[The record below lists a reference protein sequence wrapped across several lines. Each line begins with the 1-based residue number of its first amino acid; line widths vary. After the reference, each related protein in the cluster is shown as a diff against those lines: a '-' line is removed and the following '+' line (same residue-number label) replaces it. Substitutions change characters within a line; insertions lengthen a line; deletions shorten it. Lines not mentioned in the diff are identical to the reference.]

1 MFYLY
6 HSNKLDV
13 LKIILAHMLKSDPQ
27 QNPFAS
33 EKILVQSPGMAQW
46 LKIELAKE
54 LSICA
59 NIEFPLPASFIW
71 QTFVDVLGDVPKRSA
86 FNKDAMAWHI
96 MARLPHH
103 IDKDEFSELA
113 FYLSDDDPLK
123 WYQLAY
129 KIADI
134 FDQYLVYRPHW
145 IQAWQTGSL
154 QYSEQQP
161 WQAILWH
168 DLAKTIID
176 SGQSHYHRA
185 NLYEHLIDALK
196 QDDVKD
202 KLPPRIFI
210 FGVSALAP
218 KYLEALQA
226 ISEHC
231 DVHFFLNNPC
241 QVYWGDILD
250 AKWVSKMAGQQRKK
264 LNLSSFVQTNDGA
277 MLVDDSHSSM
287 FDGQGRLLVGN
298 PLLASMGKLGR
309 DNLALMVDLQAQ
321 GIEAFVEHDVEHDNA
336 SLLSQMNNDILHLND
351 PTFIARNEQD
361 LTNIDAR
368 KIIEADDHS
377 IVIHSCHSPMREI
390 EVLHDQLLAMFEA
403 DPNLTP
409 KDIVVMMPDVNSYSP
424 YIQAVFSMAKHRI
437 DFSISDRS
445 AQQENPIL
453 LSFFTLLRLPQS
465 RFHSSELFS
474 LLEVPAIMEKF
485 ELTPVDLDNLKMWID
500 ESGIRH
506 GLGGQKNAND
516 ANSWQFGLNRMFK
529 GYCVLEEGGLEE
541 GALEQGSDN
550 EHGLWQQMLAYPE
563 SSGMAAEKLGQLATF
578 IQLIEQYSELL
589 ASAKSFSQWQSIISR
604 MLAAFYQPSEEN
616 DQQLLLIE
624 QALVTWHEELTSAD
638 YQQDIAAEIII
649 EHLLSKLGQ
658 GQSGQRFLAGKLNF
672 CTLMPMR
679 SIPFK
684 VVCILG
690 MNDGAYPRTIA
701 PIGFD
706 LMSDDV
712 QKGDRSRRDD
722 DRYLFLEAV
731 LSAQQKLYL
740 SYCGRCIKDN
750 SVRGPSV
757 LVTELTD
764 YLTQS
769 YRLAPSSALDKVTTL
784 EQCSEQL
791 LAHLITEHAL
801 APFSAQ
807 YFDQSNALFSYQ
819 TDWLAALNVAADEIT
834 PPNAFLSDAL
844 ALNREHDVIDVTQLI
859 RFFKQPCKYFLNQRL
874 GVYFNDHEGE
884 LSDSEPFD
892 PDGLVSYQIKNS
904 LLASYLAGDAS
915 QTMNNLRAQ
924 GILPHGHFADIY
936 LDQQTEP
943 MQALANEVKP
953 HLIEKLDDV
962 EVDLQFNID
971 IEQSSRIFT
980 LQGWLKQHV
989 APNVL
994 IRVKSGKGNAKFFME
1009 CYLDYLCFNAV
1020 KSNDCTS
1027 GDLLMFCQDGQWR
1040 FAAMP
1045 AVQAQTHLQRLI
1057 TLYLNGQRLPIPFFI
1072 QCAWDYIN
1080 GCFDDKNLS
1089 IIMDEKVQA
1098 KSDKA
1103 LQNRFDGGF
1112 MMTGEGEDPYIDRC
1126 FSGLPDEVKQ
1136 QLKEY
1141 AIDILLPL
1149 RQQLEELGNE

>member
-1 MFYLY
+1 
-6 HSNKLDV
+6 
-13 LKIILAHMLKSDPQ
+13 
-27 QNPFAS
+27 
-33 EKILVQSPGMAQW
+33 
-46 LKIELAKE
+46 
-54 LSICA
+54 
-59 NIEFPLPASFIW
+59 
-71 QTFVDVLGDVPKRSA
+71 
-86 FNKDAMAWHI
+86 
-96 MARLPHH
+96 
-103 IDKDEFSELA
+103 
-113 FYLSDDDPLK
+113 
-123 WYQLAY
+123 
-129 KIADI
+129 
-134 FDQYLVYRPHW
+134 
-145 IQAWQTGSL
+145 
-154 QYSEQQP
+154 
-161 WQAILWH
+161 
-168 DLAKTIID
+168 
-176 SGQSHYHRA
+176 
-185 NLYEHLIDALK
+185 
-196 QDDVKD
+196 
-202 KLPPRIFI
+202 
-210 FGVSALAP
+210 
-218 KYLEALQA
+218 
-226 ISEHC
+226 
-231 DVHFFLNNPC
+231 
-241 QVYWGDILD
+241 
-250 AKWVSKMAGQQRKK
+250 MAGQQRKK
-264 LNLSSFVQTNDGA
+264 LNLSSFEQQNDGE
-277 MLVDDSHSSM
+277 MLVDDSHPSM
-287 FDGQGRLLVGN
+287 FDGQGQLLVGN

-309 DNLALMVDLQAQ
+309 DNLALMVGLQAQ
-321 GIEAFVEHDVEHDNA
+321 EIEAFVEHDVEHDNS
-336 SLLSQMNNDILHLND
+336 SLLGQMNNDILHLND

-361 LTNIDAR
+361 LTNISAR
-368 KIIEADDHS
+368 KMIDSDDHS

-403 DPNLTP
+403 DPTLTP

-485 ELTPVDLDNLKMWID
+485 ELTSTDLDSLKMWID

-506 GLGGQKNAND
+506 GLGGQQNANNT
-516 ANSWQFGLNRMFK
+516 NSWQFGLNRMFK
-529 GYCVLEEGGLEE
+529 GYSVLEEGGLEE
-541 GALEQGSDN
+541 GGLEDGTSSGN

-589 ASAKSFSQWQSIISR
+589 AGAKSFSQWQSIISR

-624 QALVTWHEELTSAD
+624 QALVTWQEELTSAD

-769 YRLAPSSALDKVTTL
+769 YRLAPSSDVENATTL

-791 LAHLITEHAL
+791 LAHLTTEHAL

-807 YFDQSNALFSYQ
+807 YFVQGNDQSNSLFSYQ
-819 TDWLAALNVAADEIT
+819 TDWLAALNVAPDEIT

-859 RFFKQPCKYFLNQRL
+859 RFFKQPCK
-874 GVYFNDHEGE
+874 
-884 LSDSEPFD
+884 
-892 PDGLVSYQIKNS
+892 
-904 LLASYLAGDAS
+904 
-915 QTMNNLRAQ
+915 
-924 GILPHGHFADIY
+924 
-936 LDQQTEP
+936 
-943 MQALANEVKP
+943 
-953 HLIEKLDDV
+953 
-962 EVDLQFNID
+962 
-971 IEQSSRIFT
+971 
-980 LQGWLKQHV
+980 
-989 APNVL
+989 
-994 IRVKSGKGNAKFFME
+994 
-1009 CYLDYLCFNAV
+1009 
-1020 KSNDCTS
+1020 
-1027 GDLLMFCQDGQWR
+1027 
-1040 FAAMP
+1040 
-1045 AVQAQTHLQRLI
+1045 
-1057 TLYLNGQRLPIPFFI
+1057 
-1072 QCAWDYIN
+1072 
-1080 GCFDDKNLS
+1080 
-1089 IIMDEKVQA
+1089 
-1098 KSDKA
+1098 
-1103 LQNRFDGGF
+1103 
-1112 MMTGEGEDPYIDRC
+1112 
-1126 FSGLPDEVKQ
+1126 
-1136 QLKEY
+1136 
-1141 AIDILLPL
+1141 
-1149 RQQLEELGNE
+1149 